1 MTADM
6 ISMKRHMKFARVSCI
21 GSCHLPRPP
30 PAHTLF
36 AALSCAQSD
45 GGFSDYINDL
55 HDMDD

>member
-1 MTADM
+1 MTADI
-6 ISMKRHMKFARVSCI
+6 ISIKRYIKFAYMCI

-45 GGFSDYINDL
+45 GGFSDQINDL